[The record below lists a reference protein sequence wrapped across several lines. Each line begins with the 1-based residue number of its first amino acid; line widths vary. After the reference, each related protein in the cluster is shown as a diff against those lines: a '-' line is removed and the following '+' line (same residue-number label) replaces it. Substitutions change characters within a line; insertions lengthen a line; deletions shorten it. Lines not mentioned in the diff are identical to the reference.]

1 MAAIASS
8 LVSVN
13 GPYLQRNSGNAL
25 KMSEKCFVICHPLGL
40 SSAPLRRKSAGVAI
54 PKRRCILRASY
65 REGGRS
71 STASSFIGGFLLGG
85 MMVGTLACVYA
96 PQVQSDL
103 FFVSY
108 HLHFDMFHVWMTQ
121 LQHNMQILYHIPLI
135 MISKALAGTD
145 KKELMRKLPKFIYDE
160 EKALEKTRKV
170 LTQKIDELNLAID
183 EVSSQIHAN
192 DKPNGVAVSP
202 DEIEAAI

>member
-96 PQVQSDL
+96 PQ
-103 FFVSY
+103 
-108 HLHFDMFHVWMTQ
+108 
-121 LQHNMQILYHIPLI
+121 
-135 MISKALAGTD
+135 ISKALAGTD